1 MKSLLQM
8 YRGLIETVPSGLK
21 VLEFQGCPARRVGD
35 NGAEHEDD

>member
-1 MKSLLQM
+1 MKSPLRM

-21 VLEFQGCPARRVGD
+21 VLELQGCPAHRVGD